1 MPQWRDELRRIED
14 LGFHTAA
21 VSDHFTHGWAMDPI
35 VAMTVAAEATTRL
48 RVLAMVFC
56 NDFRHP
62 VLLHKSMANLDLFS
76 GGRVEFGLGAGWQ
89 RDDHDAAGLPFD
101 EPSVRVDRLAEA
113 IDVITALFG
122 DKPVTYDGQHYR
134 LTELDGLP
142 KPVQRP
148 HPPLLVGGGGRR
160 VLELAG
166 RTADIVGI
174 NARLAA
180 GMDPSA
186 AVADM
191 SPEKIDQRLAWARA
205 AATAAGRAPQSLEYQ
220 LRIFDLRVTHAG
232 AELGSTSSLAQHA
245 SPETLAASPAVLHG
259 SAEECADKLIAHRE
273 RYGFNYVHLGSNV
286 DAAAPI
292 VALLAGS

>member
-1 MPQWRDELRRIED
+1 MILQRLC
-14 LGFHTAA
+14 
-21 VSDHFTHGWAMDPI
+21 
-35 VAMTVAAEATTRL
+35 VAAR
-48 RVLAMVFC
+48 
-56 NDFRHP
+56 
-62 VLLHKSMANLDLFS
+62 
-76 GGRVEFGLGAGWQ
+76 
-89 RDDHDAAGLPFD
+89 
-101 EPSVRVDRLAEA
+101 
-113 IDVITALFG
+113 FG

-148 HPPLLVGGGGRR
+148 RPPLLVGGGGRR

-180 GMDPSA
+180 GMDPFA

-191 SPEKIDQRLAWARA
+191 SPEKIDQRLGWARA

-220 LRIFDLRVTHAG
+220 LRIFDLRVTHMG
-232 AELGSTSSLAQHA
+232 TELGSTSSLAQQA

-259 SAEECADKLIAHRE
+259 SAEECADKLIANRE